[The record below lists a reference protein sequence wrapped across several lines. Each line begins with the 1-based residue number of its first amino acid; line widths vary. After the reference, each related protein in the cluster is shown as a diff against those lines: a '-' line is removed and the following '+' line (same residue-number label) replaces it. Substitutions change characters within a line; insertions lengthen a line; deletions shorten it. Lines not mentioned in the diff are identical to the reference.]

1 MRFTV
6 THTTQYKYSQPASE
20 SFAELRIWP
29 QDTPEQKVL
38 ERELKIDPW
47 TPVDHYEDYF
57 GNKVEFF
64 SIPYRHSELSVSS
77 VAVVE
82 THPGP
87 NLDAVLETPLGDAR
101 QILNGQ
107 LYQLFEFRQ
116 PTAKV
121 PLTGLDLK
129 NNKPFFKEADDIGEC
144 LLRLNTWIYKN
155 FSYTPGATDIS
166 TPLPKVLETR
176 KGVCQDFAHLMLAIL
191 RSNGLAARYV
201 SGYIEAFDPEKSDN
215 ALIGAAA
222 SHAWVEVYLPGE
234 HWIGFDPTNNQIVGE
249 RHVKVATG
257 RDYDDVAPMR
267 GTFKGAQDQRLQ
279 VMVSL
284 ERMKRAEDKFHDS
297 VDDIQTVTTK

>member
-6 THTTQYKYSQPASE
+6 THTTRYKYRQPASE

-29 QDTPEQKVL
+29 QDTESQKVL
-38 ERELKIDPW
+38 ERELKIEPW

-64 SIPYRHSELSVSS
+64 SIPYRHNELSVSS

-82 THPGP
+82 TSPSP
-87 NLDAVLETPLGDAR
+87 KLDSILDTPLGDAR
-101 QILNGQ
+101 QILKNKF
-107 LYQLFEFRQ
+107 YQLFEFCQ
-116 PTAKV
+116 PTERV
-121 PLTGLDLK
+121 PLAGLDLTDGQK
-129 NNKPFFKEADDIGEC
+129 FFREADEIGDC

-155 FSYTPGATDIS
+155 FTYKPGATDIS
-166 TPLPKVLETR
+166 TPLPMILEMR

-201 SGYIEAFDPEKSDN
+201 SGYIEAFDPEKTDKK
-215 ALIGAAA
+215 LIGAAA

-234 HWIGFDPTNNQIVGE
+234 HWLGLDPTNNQIVGE

-267 GTFKGAQDQRLQ
+267 GTFKGAQDQKLQ

-284 ERMKRAEDKFHDS
+284 ERIKNNRKRTNA
-297 VDDIQTVTTK
+297 VTA